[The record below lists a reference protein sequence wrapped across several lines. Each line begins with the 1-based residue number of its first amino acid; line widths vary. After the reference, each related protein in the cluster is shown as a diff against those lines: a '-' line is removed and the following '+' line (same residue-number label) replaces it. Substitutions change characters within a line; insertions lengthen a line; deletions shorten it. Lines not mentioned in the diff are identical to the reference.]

1 MTKIYYITIAD
12 KIKVYRSKYN
22 VTQRSFAKLLGVS
35 AQAIHKWEKQL
46 CYPDITLLPQLA
58 RILECNVNDFFNEY
72 ENDTNR

>member
-46 CYPDITLLPQLA
+46 QQREYYFTLEKL
-58 RILECNVNDFFNEY
+58 
-72 ENDTNR
+72 TN